1 MGKYKGNDFEFER
14 NKKIVEIIKFELEGS
29 NCNSFH
35 YRNSLLKN
43 GMRTLMEWSALFWKG
58 GNLSVYL
65 RKR

>member
-1 MGKYKGNDFEFER
+1 MGKYKGSDFEFE
-14 NKKIVEIIKFELEGS
+14 KHKIMGIIKFELAGS